1 VRFLGLPE
9 GNREME
15 NLQSQRH
22 GGQSDSCTSVLV
34 LAGVVALSE
43 AGGGNIRLVEA
54 YGRR

>member
-1 VRFLGLPE
+1 
-9 GNREME
+9 ME